1 MPSDDSEAF
10 CAIARQQIVTAR
22 TKLALEQLAPSEK
35 AELWQVIE
43 CIEALIKMR
52 ARCFATEL
60 EQIDRQL
67 EQRFRRKGSPE

>member
-1 MPSDDSEAF
+1 VPSDDSKAF

-22 TKLALEQLAPSEK
+22 AKLALEQLAPSE
-35 AELWQVIE
+35 EVEVWEVIE

-52 ARCFATEL
+52 VRCFATEL

-67 EQRFRRKGSPE
+67 EQRFRRKGSLE

>member
-1 MPSDDSEAF
+1 VPIDDSEAF
-10 CAIARQQIVTAR
+10 CAIARQQTVTAR
-22 TKLALEQLAPSEK
+22 TKLALEQLAPSER

-52 ARCFATEL
+52 TRCFATEL

-67 EQRFRRKGSPE
+67 EQRFRPT